1 MNKVKILSTI
11 AIVLLAINVFW
22 IWFFIAHKP
31 PHGRRQEPKKVII
44 EKLKFDEQQTK
55 DYEKLIA
62 WHREHINE
70 SEQQIMG
77 LKNQLYLT
85 LTNKDA
91 SVISDSLIRE
101 IGKMQ
106 EKVEH
111 INYKHFQDIHQLC
124 KAEQQNSFG
133 ELSKDIAKL
142 FAPAPRPENDKR

>member
-31 PHGRRQEPKKVII
+31 PHGRRPEPKKVIM

-55 DYEKLIA
+55 EYDKLID
-62 WHREHINE
+62 WHRGQMKE
-70 SEQQIMG
+70 SEQQIML

-85 LTNKDA
+85 LMDKDA
-91 SVISDSLIRE
+91 GSVSDSLIRE

-111 INYKHFQDIHQLC
+111 INYKHFQDIKQLC
-124 KAEQQNSFG
+124 KPTQQNSFG

-142 FAPAPRPENDKR
+142 FAPPPRPENDKK